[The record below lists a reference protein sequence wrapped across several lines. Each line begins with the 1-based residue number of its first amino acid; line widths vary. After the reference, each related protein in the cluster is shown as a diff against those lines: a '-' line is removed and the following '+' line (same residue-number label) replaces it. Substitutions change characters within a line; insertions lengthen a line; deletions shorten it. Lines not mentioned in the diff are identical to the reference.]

1 MSILFAKVFL
11 KNAENLLQNVS
22 YDVIMLSEVMK
33 MTFQAIMKEK
43 RKELGYT
50 LKDIAN
56 KMNVTEAT
64 VQRWE
69 SGNIKSLRQGRI
81 AQLAEILETTP
92 SVLMGWEKEN
102 DKKSDY
108 INLPPPNITED
119 YTTFPVEVEIAAGYE
134 HIALED
140 WEGDTV
146 DISNDY
152 LRGHNKSEFFVLR
165 VKGDSMYPEYQ
176 DGDKVLVLK
185 QPVVNYSGQVG
196 VAVYDGELATLKKI
210 EYTEGENWVRLV
222 PINPAFPPKLIDN
235 EDLEYLRVLGIPR
248 LIIREVNK

>member
-1 MSILFAKVFL
+1 MNTLGKRLKQLRNSRGLNQTQLSEALNEKFGLKTDRVMISKWETGFQTPVMNTVVMLAKFF
-11 KNAENLLQNVS
+11 NVS
-22 YDVIMLSEVMK
+22 IDYLNGD
-33 MTFQAIMKEK
+33 
-43 RKELGYT
+43 
-50 LKDIAN
+50 
-56 KMNVTEAT
+56 
-64 VQRWE
+64 E
-69 SGNIKSLRQGRI
+69 SS
-81 AQLAEILETTP
+81 
-92 SVLMGWEKEN
+92 
-102 DKKSDY
+102 KSDY

-152 LRGHNKSEFFVLR
+152 LRGHNKSDFFVLR

-176 DGDKVLVLK
+176 DGDRVLILK
-185 QPVVNYSGQVG
+185 QPTVNYSGQVG

-210 EYTEGENWVRLV
+210 EYTEGESWVRLV
-222 PINPAFPPKLIDN
+222 PINPAFPPKLIEN
-235 EDLEYLRVLGIPR
+235 EDLEYLRVLGIPK

>member
-1 MSILFAKVFL
+1 MNTLGERLKQLRNSRGLNQTQLSDALNDKFGLKTDRVMISKWETGFQTPVMNTVAILAKFF
-11 KNAENLLQNVS
+11 NVS
-22 YDVIMLSEVMK
+22 IDYLNGDELS
-33 MTFQAIMKEK
+33 
-43 RKELGYT
+43 
-50 LKDIAN
+50 
-56 KMNVTEAT
+56 
-64 VQRWE
+64 
-69 SGNIKSLRQGRI
+69 KS
-81 AQLAEILETTP
+81 P
-92 SVLMGWEKEN
+92 
-102 DKKSDY
+102 Y

-152 LRGHNKSEFFVLR
+152 LKGHNKSEFFVLR

-210 EYTEGENWVRLV
+210 EFTEGENWIRLV
-222 PINPAFPPKLIDN
+222 PINPAFPPKLIEN
-235 EDLEYLRVLGIPR
+235 EDLEYLRVLGIPK

>member
-1 MSILFAKVFL
+1 MCYYLSHKEVIILKKEDFDIRIFAKRL
-11 KNAENLLQNVS
+11 SQLLNETDEN
-22 YDVIMLSEVMK
+22 
-33 MTFQAIMKEK
+33 T
-43 RKELGYT
+43 YT
-50 LKDIAN
+50 LAKKLSLTPATISRYANGLMAPKVPTLYAMADIFDVNPLWLLGFDVPRA
-56 KMNVTEAT
+56 K
-64 VQRWE
+64 QPE
-69 SGNIKSLRQGRI
+69 S
-81 AQLAEILETTP
+81 
-92 SVLMGWEKEN
+92 
-102 DKKSDY
+102 KK
-108 INLPPPNITED
+108 INLPSPNITED

-152 LRGHNKSEFFVLR
+152 LRGHDNSEFFVLR

-185 QPVVNYSGQVG
+185 QPAVNYSGQVG

-210 EYTEGENWVRLV
+210 EYTEGESWVRLV
-222 PINPAFPPKLIDN
+222 PINPAFPPKLIEN
-235 EDLEYLRVLGIPR
+235 EDLEYLRVLGIPK

>member
-1 MSILFAKVFL
+1 Q
-11 KNAENLLQNVS
+11 E
-22 YDVIMLSEVMK
+22 
-33 MTFQAIMKEK
+33 
-43 RKELGYT
+43 ELANYANTTKQTIHKYETGIIT
-50 LKDIAN
+50 NIPAN
-56 KMNVTEAT
+56 K
-64 VQRWE
+64 
-69 SGNIKSLRQGRI
+69 IKAISEKLG
-81 AQLAEILETTP
+81 TTP
-92 SVLMGWEKEN
+92 AYLMGWETES

-152 LRGHNKSEFFVLR
+152 LKGHNKSEFFVLR

-210 EYTEGENWVRLV
+210 EFTEGENWIRLV
-222 PINPAFPPKLIDN
+222 PINPAFPPKLIEN
-235 EDLEYLRVLGIPR
+235 EDLEYLRVLGIPK

>member
-1 MSILFAKVFL
+1 MNTLGKRLKQLRNSRGLNQTQLSEALNEKFGLKTDRVMISKWETGFQTPVMNTVVMLAKFF
-11 KNAENLLQNVS
+11 NVS
-22 YDVIMLSEVMK
+22 IDYLNGD
-33 MTFQAIMKEK
+33 
-43 RKELGYT
+43 
-50 LKDIAN
+50 
-56 KMNVTEAT
+56 
-64 VQRWE
+64 E
-69 SGNIKSLRQGRI
+69 SS
-81 AQLAEILETTP
+81 
-92 SVLMGWEKEN
+92 
-102 DKKSDY
+102 KSDY
-108 INLPPPNITED
+108 INLPPPNITDD

-152 LRGHNKSEFFVLR
+152 LRGHDNSEFFVLR

-222 PINPAFPPKLIDN
+222 PINPAFPPKLIEN
-235 EDLEYLRVLGIPR
+235 EDLEYLRVLGIPK
-248 LIIREVNK
+248 LIIREVNR

>member
-1 MSILFAKVFL
+1 MNTLGERLKQLRNSRGLNQTQLSDALNDKFGLKTDRVMISKWETGFQTPVMNTVAILAKFF
-11 KNAENLLQNVS
+11 NVS
-22 YDVIMLSEVMK
+22 IDYLNGDEHS
-33 MTFQAIMKEK
+33 
-43 RKELGYT
+43 
-50 LKDIAN
+50 
-56 KMNVTEAT
+56 
-64 VQRWE
+64 
-69 SGNIKSLRQGRI
+69 KS
-81 AQLAEILETTP
+81 P
-92 SVLMGWEKEN
+92 
-102 DKKSDY
+102 Y

-152 LRGHNKSEFFVLR
+152 LRGHNKSDFFVLR

-210 EYTEGENWVRLV
+210 EFTEGENWIRLV
-222 PINPAFPPKLIDN
+222 PINPAFPPKLIEN
-235 EDLEYLRVLGIPR
+235 EDLEYLRVLGIPK
-248 LIIREVNK
+248 LIIREVNR

>member
-1 MSILFAKVFL
+1 MNTLGKRLKQLRNSRGLNQTQLSEALNEKFGLKTDRVMISKWETGFQTPVMNTVVMLAKFF
-11 KNAENLLQNVS
+11 NVS
-22 YDVIMLSEVMK
+22 IDYLNGD
-33 MTFQAIMKEK
+33 
-43 RKELGYT
+43 
-50 LKDIAN
+50 
-56 KMNVTEAT
+56 
-64 VQRWE
+64 E
-69 SGNIKSLRQGRI
+69 SS
-81 AQLAEILETTP
+81 
-92 SVLMGWEKEN
+92 
-102 DKKSDY
+102 KSDY
-108 INLPPPNITED
+108 INLPPPNITDD

-152 LRGHNKSEFFVLR
+152 LRGHNKSDFFVLR

-210 EYTEGENWVRLV
+210 EYTEGESWVRLV
-222 PINPAFPPKLIDN
+222 PINPAFPPKLIEN
-235 EDLEYLRVLGIPR
+235 EDLEYLRVLGIPK
-248 LIIREVNK
+248 LIIREVNR